1 MKTKLTLILTA
12 ALLLTLTLPST
23 GCDRLIIISGT
34 VYEWIEPPENA
45 QSKIYH
51 KEISSSGLLKEDF
64 PEGITTEPLSDT
76 HVRCYGEIPNDTYYS
91 NEVTN
96 EKGNFRLV
104 ISLGYRTEEYTTTVE
119 VVRDGFISAKR
130 EVKDTG
136 DQHSLN
142 VLLVRKAD

>member
-1 MKTKLTLILTA
+1 MKIKLTIIFSAVLLIA
-12 ALLLTLTLPST
+12 LTLPST

-34 VYEWIEPPENA
+34 VYEWIDPPEDA

-51 KEISSSGLLKEDF
+51 KEISSTGLLQDDF
-64 PEGITTEPLSDT
+64 PEGIITSPLSDT

-91 NEVTN
+91 NEVTDA
-96 EKGNFRLV
+96 KGNFRLV
-104 ISLGYRTEEYTTTVE
+104 ISLGQRSEEYTTTVE
-119 VVRDGFISAKR
+119 VLRDGFISAKR

-142 VLLVRKAD
+142 VLLVRKNE